1 MDRIGNPT
9 TISPPSSSS
18 PPPVLSLSTN
28 PACLVSNLENALQQ
42 RSTAYQYIKNQVASS
57 RILTLPFLL
66 ECLEADLNSASPSIA
81 ASSLLLD
88 AYACTPTPSTVTTA
102 ASTTT
107 IKPPSLFLS
116 YIQSN
121 QYRLAAKLA
130 TTTSLSTSHFTPPQL
145 SLITDVITSLLDT
158 SPAHAI
164 TLLTQLPLLAT
175 HFNQEAVLESLVST
189 GRESTATKWAAHP
202 SFTHLQPLLVDRC
215 MKHDRMRAANKAVKQ
230 FNLHSQYPNV
240 EALYRKK
247 TVQRLVDRGL
257 FGVAAAFIKPGDE
270 GEGGGEVELQEMV
283 LSAMLLSGEASMAME
298 YSQLW
303 GLECSVDESV
313 LEAEKERKRGM
324 YFQVPAYLNVHFV
337 DEESG
342 LEWMV
347 SEMKREVMQHIDGG
361 GGDGGLGGGGG
372 TTDTYTVRHHP
383 PAVLGVDVEWKPEE
397 GNSKNTRRHNSG
409 DEQIVPPLETETV
422 IFPSSSSSL
431 DTVVP
436 IPSTKSSFSPASL
449 LQLSTDTNA
458 YVLDLLKLGTSCP
471 AALNAS
477 LQPLFMAPH
486 IYKLGCSISGDLK
499 KLASSYPDVAAFKS
513 VAGCID
519 LTTLWTGRHALPGE
533 KWVPSAYKKRAS
545 GVSLSALM
553 EATVGKPLDKG
564 MQVSDWSRR
573 PLSRAQLEYAALD
586 AHASVLCFRG
596 LGEIYHPFSTRQ
608 GLESHV
614 FTYDNSSSAGGGR
627 GGGEGS
633 NSGRRNGRGGHIDK
647 SMSVRR
653 GMWRRPALV
662 GNIAAFLRVW

>member
-1 MDRIGNPT
+1 
-9 TISPPSSSS
+9 
-18 PPPVLSLSTN
+18 
-28 PACLVSNLENALQQ
+28 
-42 RSTAYQYIKNQVASS
+42 
-57 RILTLPFLL
+57 
-66 ECLEADLNSASPSIA
+66 
-81 ASSLLLD
+81 
-88 AYACTPTPSTVTTA
+88 
-102 ASTTT
+102 
-107 IKPPSLFLS
+107 
-116 YIQSN
+116 
-121 QYRLAAKLA
+121 
-130 TTTSLSTSHFTPPQL
+130 
-145 SLITDVITSLLDT
+145 
-158 SPAHAI
+158 
-164 TLLTQLPLLAT
+164 
-175 HFNQEAVLESLVST
+175 
-189 GRESTATKWAAHP
+189 
-202 SFTHLQPLLVDRC
+202 
-215 MKHDRMRAANKAVKQ
+215 MKHDRMRAANRAVSQ
-230 FNLHSQYPNV
+230 FNLHSQYPDV

-247 TVQRLVDRGL
+247 TVHRLVERGL
-257 FGVAAAFIKPGDE
+257 FGVAAAFIKPGEE

-303 GLECSVDESV
+303 AFECSVDESV

-324 YFQVPAYLNVHFV
+324 YYQVPEYLNVHFV
-337 DEESG
+337 DEESE

-347 SEMKREVMQHIDGG
+347 REMKREVMLDIDGG
-361 GGDGGLGGGGG
+361 GGEI
-372 TTDTYTVRHHP
+372 TDASTVRHHP

-397 GNSKNTRRHNSG
+397 GNNKNSSRHNGG

-422 IFPSSSSSL
+422 LLPSASASL

-436 IPSTKSSFSPASL
+436 LPSTSSSFSPASL

-458 YVLDLLKLGTSCP
+458 YVLDLLKLGASCP

-477 LQPLFMAPH
+477 LQPLFLAPH

-499 KLASSYPDVAAFKS
+499 KLSSSYPDVAAFKT

-519 LTTLWTGRHALPGE
+519 LTTLWAGRHALPGE
-533 KWVPSAYKKRAS
+533 KRVPSAYKRRAP
-545 GVSLSALM
+545 GVSLSAMM

-573 PLSRAQLEYAALD
+573 PLSRAQMEYAALD

-614 FTYDNSSSAGGGR
+614 FTYDNNSSGGGGR

-662 GNIAAFLRVW
+662 GNIEAFLRAW